1 MKKKK
6 LKTGRVIRNFSNNI
20 TRLLVDILF
29 YTVVVIAVIK
39 FSQYGYN
46 FCYQIFG
53 SVAVDKE
60 GEGKEIEFFIQSGD
74 STKEVALKLKREGV
88 IIDRFSCYT
97 KSVLSKSNIQPGTY
111 TLRSDMDYDTI
122 LKIITRYR
130 ETEESTEDE

>member
-1 MKKKK
+1 MRN
-6 LKTGRVIRNFSNNI
+6 GRVLRDFSNNI
-20 TRLLVDILF
+20 TRLLLDILF
-29 YTVVVIAVIK
+29 YTVIVISTIK

-46 FCYQIFG
+46 FCYQLFG

-60 GEGKEIEFFIQSGD
+60 DEGHEIEFLIQTGD
-74 STKEVALKLKREGV
+74 STKDVASKLKREGV
-88 IIDRFSCYT
+88 IVDRYSFYF

-130 ETEESTEDE
+130 EEEIVEEE

>member
-88 IIDRFSCYT
+88 IIDRFSFYT